1 MKKGIVM
8 EVKPNTIIM
17 MTPEGE
23 FIKTRKQPSVQYEI
37 GEELTLFPQMEE
49 TKTTIFQRLRE
60 NLHVKPVLSGAA
72 VLLMLLFLLLPSL
85 NEPEVYAYVSVD
97 INPSFEMSINQDQ
110 EVMDLKPFNAEA
122 EKILERMP
130 EWEGNSIIEVT
141 DEIIELSSKNGYMD
155 DQKKV
160 TVTTIFT
167 EEAETKARKSIEN
180 ELKQLTT
187 EKLKEGTADIA
198 VVETSIEVRDEAKAA
213 GMTAGQLIQKNE
225 KTEKKQA
232 VEKDAKDDSSPSQN
246 PVASKKEKRKEKS
259 KEIPVTDKRP
269 QHVKQKQAV
278 KPDNSTANRNGHD
291 NDTNEKKEKENN
303 GKGNG
308 QNPPAIEKK
317 ASMTEK
323 DRGSGHSNG
332 DKKQEKPPKERN
344 GKDKKEKSQ
353 KPDNDK
359 EKGNG
364 N

>member
-49 TKTTIFQRLRE
+49 TKATIFQRLRE
-60 NLHVKPVLSGAA
+60 NLPVKPVLSGAA

-97 INPSFEMSINQDQ
+97 INPSFEMSINQDK
-110 EVMDLKPFNAEA
+110 EVMDIKPFNAEA

-130 EWEGNSIIEVT
+130 EWEENSIIEVT

-167 EEAETKARKSIEN
+167 EEAETKAKKSIEN

-198 VVETSIEVRDEAKAA
+198 VVESSIEVRDEAK
-213 GMTAGQLIQKNE
+213 
-225 KTEKKQA
+225 
-232 VEKDAKDDSSPSQN
+232 
-246 PVASKKEKRKEKS
+246 
-259 KEIPVTDKRP
+259 EIGRA
-269 QHVKQKQAV
+269 HV
-278 KPDNSTANRNGHD
+278 
-291 NDTNEKKEKENN
+291 
-303 GKGNG
+303 
-308 QNPPAIEKK
+308 
-317 ASMTEK
+317 
-323 DRGSGHSNG
+323 
-332 DKKQEKPPKERN
+332 
-344 GKDKKEKSQ
+344 
-353 KPDNDK
+353 
-359 EKGNG
+359 
-364 N
+364 